1 MSFWLQALLRLRF
14 SVSRRTAT
22 ASGMRN
28 RKQSRQTT
36 ARLINV
42 KRCRPGLQRQR
53 GQKIFFLTGA
63 K

>member
-1 MSFWLQALLRLRF
+1 MSFWLQALVRLRF
-14 SVSRRTAT
+14 SVSRLTAT

-36 ARLINV
+36 VRFINV
-42 KRCRPGLQRQR
+42 QRCRPGLQRQR